1 MTTELVMAILLVAT
15 PVMVL
20 LAYRQGTIDG
30 RRTARDE
37 PGASVVRRPKRRVR
51 SNKVNRPGGPR
62 EGLLGG
68 AELQR
73 WTQIESNI
81 QAYNGTSQGQ
91 KKVK

>member
-1 MTTELVMAILLVAT
+1 MFLEYFLIALALVA
-15 PVMVL
+15 PLALL

-30 RRTARDE
+30 QRTARDE
-37 PGASVVRRPKRRVR
+37 PQAPVVRRPKRRVKP
-51 SNKVNRPGGPR
+51 NK
-62 EGLLGG
+62 EIL
-68 AELQR
+68 R

>member
-62 EGLLGG
+62 EGPLGG

-81 QAYNGTSQGQ
+81 QRITVRARA
-91 KKVK
+91 KRR

>member
-1 MTTELVMAILLVAT
+1 MTTELVMAILLVVT

-30 RRTARDE
+30 RRTARGE
-37 PGASVVRRPKRRVR
+37 PQAPVVRRPRRRVKP
-51 SNKVNRPGGPR
+51 NK
-62 EGLLGG
+62 EIL
-68 AELQR
+68 R

-91 KKVK
+91 RKVK